1 MKCFIFLKAFISMG
15 LFVQRIKAKKCLVR
29 KKKIVT
35 LKLKSK
41 ITVSKRKSEKLIRN
55 IFPFV

>member
-1 MKCFIFLKAFISMG
+1 MG